1 MYIQFGQVVFEP
13 LPDMEVDDL
22 FRYEP
27 LTLPTD
33 GPSVPSTEAIQK
45 QG

>member
-1 MYIQFGQVVFEP
+1 MFQFGQVVFEP

-22 FRYEP
+22 FCYEP
-27 LTLPTD
+27 LALQTE
-33 GPSVPSTEAIQK
+33 GPAVPSTEAIQQ